1 MHTDVTLCL
10 PADDEVRRG
19 DQEGPKRHQ
28 QTPDCYDLGSVE
40 FGAEIAHKGD
50 HQQIPCSQMRALMC
64 SSYSPDYLMSM
75 CCFFGVFLTVLNKDP
90 QI

>member
-1 MHTDVTLCL
+1 MLFEDLKQRYTYTGGVHTSCMHTDVTLCV
-10 PADDEVRRG
+10 PADDEVRHG

-50 HQQIPCSQMRALMC
+50 H
-64 SSYSPDYLMSM
+64 
-75 CCFFGVFLTVLNKDP
+75 
-90 QI
+90 